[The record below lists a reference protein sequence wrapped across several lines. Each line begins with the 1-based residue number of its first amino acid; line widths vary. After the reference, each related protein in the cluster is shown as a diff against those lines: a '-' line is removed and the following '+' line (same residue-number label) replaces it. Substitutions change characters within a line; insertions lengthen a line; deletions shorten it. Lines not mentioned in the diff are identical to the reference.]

1 MHDVIIIGAGP
12 SGLTAGLYAGRYRL
26 SSLILE
32 KMAVGGQIVLSSTI
46 ENYPGFP
53 GSIGTFDLM
62 DKMKQQVEEVGVE
75 IRLEEVLELNENK
88 QQGSWAVKTTEN
100 SYETRAIILA
110 CGAQP
115 KRLGVKGEDKCTGRG
130 VSYCG
135 TCDGPLFKNKDIAV
149 VGGGDRALEEAL
161 FLTRYASKVHI
172 IHRRDA
178 LRASAIL
185 VEKAR
190 TDPKIKF
197 ILSSVVEEI
206 TGKDKVE
213 GLMVKDL
220 KSGSVRELALS
231 GVFIFVGIIPN
242 TGFLKPFVVLDKDGF
257 IITDK
262 NMRTSREGIFACGDC
277 CQKAFRQVVTA
288 CSDGANAAYS
298 VQTYLDNP
306 KEEHARF

>member
-1 MHDVIIIGAGP
+1 MYDVIIIGAGP
-12 SGLTAGLYAGRYRL
+12 SGLTAGLYSGRYRL
-26 SSLILE
+26 SSIILE
-32 KMAVGGQIVLSSTI
+32 KMAVGGQIVMSDSI

-62 DKMKQQVEEVGVE
+62 DKMKQQVEELGVE
-75 IRLEEVLELNENK
+75 IRLEEVLELTENK
-88 QQGSWAVKTTEN
+88 NEGAPAGSWIIKTTEN
-100 SYETRAIILA
+100 TYETHAIILA
-110 CGAQP
+110 VGAQP

-135 TCDGPLFKNKDIAV
+135 TCDGPLFKNKEIAV

-185 VEKAR
+185 VDKAR
-190 TDPKIKF
+190 KEPRINF
-197 ILSSVVEEI
+197 ILSSVIEEI
-206 TGKDKVE
+206 TGKDKVG
-213 GLMVKDL
+213 GLLIKDL
-220 KSGSVRELALS
+220 KSGAVKELPVS

-242 TGFLKPFVVLDKDGF
+242 TGFLSSFVEIDKDGF
-257 IITDK
+257 IIVDK
-262 NMRTSREGIFACGDC
+262 NMRTSREGVFSCGDC

-288 CSDGANAAYS
+288 CSDGATASYS
-298 VQTYLDNP
+298 VQTYLD
-306 KEEHARF
+306 HAK